1 MATIRL
7 VPSTYSRSNTN
18 YVTVTDPNNMYNNT
32 DHTSNYTSI
41 RGRNSSQTSR
51 LYYCYISGFNFD
63 DVPSGATVNSFSV
76 KIRAYKNSYQRTGE
90 TYRPKL
96 ASTASS
102 GSVISNTT
110 LSSDLTTSSGG
121 EVYTFPTS
129 GLTWNNLTSYGSGF
143 TIVIPLNP
151 SSNQYPYVYVY
162 GAEIEVN
169 YTIANPVTVNS
180 IIVSGTGT
188 INPSGSTS
196 TYEGAEY
203 TLTITPSDTSEEV
216 TATRDGVDI
225 TSSLVPHYP
234 STGGTLSQT
243 AGQFTTELSA
253 SGANFYTSS
262 SSTGNYFN
270 YAVGHTA
277 ESPGSTSTSYNT
289 YVKDGGSNTATGWAW
304 YPFDFSGLPSNATIE
319 SVEVKCYG
327 ACESTTH
334 DSTHKAN
341 ITLYSGNTLKST
353 EQYFTSTSNSV
364 ITISNP
370 GTWTR
375 AELQSA
381 KLKFE
386 VAYYGGRLFG
396 ITWNIVYSTPGG
408 TDPEYYTYTFTV
420 GSTNSTIQVT
430 IGAAGPYIP
439 DPEDPTKTYYSLTI
453 SSINAATDPENGTT
467 RVEAGTDHVITITPT
482 DPLLTLALDNG
493 VDISDKLVGSGP
505 PSNTYTVTTQV
516 SGASYG
522 FPLNSATG
530 YYTSNNDARSNSAAV
545 CRVNF
550 DLETDCLVTIEYIN
564 YAEATYDYGIFGQ
577 PNQTLGTT
585 YTVDSN
591 VYHACS
597 SSSDNKSTAQTLTY
611 SLTAGTPYI
620 DIKYR
625 KDQATDS
632 YNDNLQWKITSIEAT
647 SGGGDYTYT
656 IEDIDQKHSLVFI
669 FGDVTYYFIN
679 SSGAGDV
686 RLFPDGQQVKL
697 PGDSYRL
704 NIVPTNVS
712 AQVTITDNGTNVTS
726 QLEKEEGYDK
736 QGNPA
741 VSYTYRLSNIAAT
754 HNLIITCGTV
764 STKIYIKNGNTWSAY
779 TKAYIKMNGT
789 WVQDANLTE
798 IFHSG
803 GNYKRGS

>member
-7 VPSTYSRSNTN
+7 TPSTIAVSNSSYVALANEDNMKTNTDSANYGTATHNRASTNNTYYVYIRNFNFNSIPAQAEVSDFEVKIKASATGHTTSTSTSYQMTLCNNTSSLGNTYADGRLSTTLTTFTFAKGSVTWDAIVNTYGSNFGIRIPLRRASSNTAD
-18 YVTVTDPNNMYNNT
+18 VA
-32 DHTSNYTSI
+32 SI
-41 RGRNSSQTSR
+41 
-51 LYYCYISGFNFD
+51 
-63 DVPSGATVNSFSV
+63 
-76 KIRAYKNSYQRTGE
+76 
-90 TYRPKL
+90 
-96 ASTASS
+96 
-102 GSVISNTT
+102 
-110 LSSDLTTSSGG
+110 
-121 EVYTFPTS
+121 
-129 GLTWNNLTSYGSGF
+129 YG
-143 TIVIPLNP
+143 V
-151 SSNQYPYVYVY
+151 
-162 GAEIEVN
+162 EIEVT
-169 YTIANPVTVNS
+169 YTIPNPINVSS
-180 IIVSGTGT
+180 ILVSGDGT
-188 INPSGSTS
+188 ISPSGTNVY
-196 TYEGAEY
+196 YEGDTY
-203 TLTITPSDTSEEV
+203 TLTITPTDKSDEV
-216 TATRDGVDI
+216 TAERDGQDI
-225 TSSLVPHYP
+225 TSQLVPHYP
-234 STGGTLSQT
+234 STDPISQVP
-243 AGQFTTELSA
+243 GSSVTTGFSR
-253 SGANFYTSS
+253 SNGAFYQS
-262 SSTGNYFN
+262 SSTSSDSWLR
-270 YAVGHTA
+270 YAIGHSA
-277 ESPGSTSTSYNT
+277 ESPYSTSNTSNT
-289 YVKDGGSNTATGWAW
+289 YCKDGTNDANTEGWMN
-304 YPFDFSGLPSNATIE
+304 YPFDFSAIPSNATIE
-319 SVEVKCYG
+319 SVQVKVYG
-327 ACESTTH
+327 AAESTSETARH
-334 DSTHKAN
+334 ADVE
-341 ITLYSGNTLKST
+341 LYSGTTLKST
-353 EQYFTSTSNSV
+353 RQAFSSTSNGTM
-364 ITISNP
+364 TISNP

-375 AELQSA
+375 SELQNA
-381 KLKFE
+381 QLRFI
-386 VAYYGGRLFG
+386 VGYYGGRILG
-396 ITWNIVYSTPGG
+396 ATWTVTYSVPS
-408 TDPEYYTYTFTV
+408 TDLEYYTYTFTV
-420 GSTNSTIQVT
+420 GSTNTTIQVT
-430 IGAAGPYIP
+430 IGSSGPYIP

-453 SSINAATDPENGTT
+453 SSINATTDPANGTT
-467 RVEAGTDHVITITPT
+467 RVEAGTDHVVTITPT

-522 FPLNSATG
+522 FPLNSTTG
-530 YYTSNNDARSNSAAV
+530 YYTSNNNARSNSAAV

-625 KDQATDS
+625 KDSATDS

-656 IEDIDQKHSLVFI
+656 IEDVDQKHSLIFI

-741 VSYTYRLSNIAAT
+741 VSYTYKLSNIAAT

-803 GNYKRGS
+803 GNYKRGG